1 MRSHHRTAALLNMV
15 LSCVICSIAV
25 NWIALPNGFVV
36 TGITGL
42 AMTAETFTGIN
53 YALIYYGLTLAI
65 LLFTAVTL
73 GYKEVSSI
81 LFLSILYPLVLWVLN
96 HVQVEIILKEKLI
109 AVMFFGVVYG
119 AGAGLTYRMGYSYGG
134 TDTLSKIL
142 KQKVFKAAELKNL
155 LLCLDA
161 VIMLIM
167 LSAFSLDTVAYAF
180 VGQIIYVNSM
190 NYVIFNMGP
199 RLYEIQ
205 IVCEDPRA
213 IQEIE
218 EGKRVAQSRCS
229 PTRGQVRLGFISAV
243 SATLIPWCV
252 SHFYQNPDNQGI
264 TFTFDEKPTRR
275 IAADLTHHALDI
287 GFGTRFDDSSFEFCP
302 VVPEELVAVVPAG
315 HPLAQ
320 QEQVTLEQLSR
331 ERLVIYNQASPT
343 RNLVLSMFRQQ
354 DLQPDVAF
362 EVATDHMLASFVS
375 QGLGVGIMPR
385 MFGLRL
391 YSVRPLYIAD
401 TETHR
406 MLYMFR
412 PKDRRVLP
420 AVQRFWDFVLEVCAQ
435 YQSDE

>member
-1 MRSHHRTAALLNMV
+1 MSTIM
-15 LSCVICSIAV
+15 
-25 NWIALPNGFVV
+25 NGLGTILGYVMYFCYNIL
-36 TGITGL
+36 G
-42 AMTAETFTGIN
+42 N
-53 YALIYYGLTLAI
+53 YALAI

-213 IQEIE
+213 IERFIIE
-218 EGKRVAQSRCS
+218 EIGK
-229 PTRGQVRLGFISAV
+229 
-243 SATLIPWCV
+243 SATISKVIGGYSQADKIQLDCV
-252 SHFYQNPDNQGI
+252 CNSREYVQLREFIRDSGI
-264 TFTFDEKPTRR
+264 DCFIKVFP
-275 IAADLTHHALDI
+275 LTHV
-287 GFGTRFDDSSFEFCP
+287 FGRSKDF
-302 VVPEELVAVVPAG
+302 
-315 HPLAQ
+315 HR
-320 QEQVTLEQLSR
+320 LSD
-331 ERLVIYNQASPT
+331 Q
-343 RNLVLSMFRQQ
+343 NL
-354 DLQPDVAF
+354 
-362 EVATDHMLASFVS
+362 
-375 QGLGVGIMPR
+375 
-385 MFGLRL
+385 
-391 YSVRPLYIAD
+391 
-401 TETHR
+401 
-406 MLYMFR
+406 
-412 PKDRRVLP
+412 
-420 AVQRFWDFVLEVCAQ
+420 
-435 YQSDE
+435 